1 MKVLRISGVVVGLL
15 LIAAAFV
22 TAFYIEP
29 TYVARV
35 PSDTDQQRTY
45 AGVFRTLLDPRALA
59 KNDVAN
65 AVKHNVPLVVDRR
78 VKAQKTSGNTALM
91 SDSRTVNAGGV
102 PVERTTWQYALNRKT
117 LEPVSN
123 PPSGWTVVNAHGL
136 TVSWPL
142 GADKKTYTGWVPETA
157 TTTPVRYTTTASR
170 SGLHTYVY
178 RATLLPTPITDPQI
192 LAGLP
197 KAVPAAQLK
206 ALAGGSTLTPSQQAQ
221 FGALLP
227 QLGDP
232 VPLVYS
238 IQGADTF
245 WVEPETGVVIDLVRS
260 QQRVAGVKSPNGT
273 FVGLLPVSDASY
285 KQTPASVKDAA
296 DEAND
301 GRDAIQLW
309 GTTVPIIA
317 GIVGALL
324 VAAALLIHRRRP
336 RPAAPSAGP
345 SAGPSDGRADG
356 PSGDG
361 PSMENPAGPSA

>member
-35 PSDTDQQRTY
+35 PSDTDAQRTY
-45 AGVFRTLLDPRALA
+45 AGTFRTLLDAQALA

-78 VKAQKTSGNTALM
+78 VKVQKTSGNTALI
-91 SDSRTVNAGGV
+91 SDARTINAAAV

-117 LEPVSN
+117 LEPVSS
-123 PPSGWTVVNAHGL
+123 PPSGWNVVAAKGL
-136 TVSWPL
+136 TVSFPL

-157 TTTPVRYTTTASR
+157 TTVPVRYATSSKR
-170 SGLHTYVY
+170 SGLTTYVY
-178 RATLLPTPITDPQI
+178 RAALAPTPIADPQI

-197 KAVPAAQLK
+197 KAVPAALLK
-206 ALAGGSTLTPSQQAQ
+206 SLAGGGSLPPAEQKQ

-227 QLGDP
+227 TLGDP
-232 VPLVYS
+232 VPLSYT

-245 WVEPETGVVIDLVRS
+245 WVEPETGVVIDLART
-260 QQRVAGVKSPNGT
+260 QQRMAGVKGPNGV
-273 FVGLLPVSDASY
+273 FIGLLPVSDATY
-285 KQTPASVKDAA
+285 RQTPAAVNDATH
-296 DEAND
+296 DANT

-317 GIVGALL
+317 GIVGALM
-324 VAAALLIHRRRP
+324 VAAALLIRRRRP
-336 RPAAPSAGP
+336 RAA
-345 SAGPSDGRADG
+345 
-356 PSGDG
+356 
-361 PSMENPAGPSA
+361 

>member
-35 PSDTDQQRTY
+35 PSDTDEQRTY
-45 AGVFRTLLDPRALA
+45 AGVFTTLLDPQALA

-65 AVKHNVPLVVDRR
+65 AVKHNVPLTVDRR
-78 VKAQKTSGNTALM
+78 VKVQKTSGNTALI
-91 SDSRTVNAGGV
+91 SDARTINAAGA

-117 LEPVSN
+117 LEPVSK
-123 PPSGWTVVNAHGL
+123 PPSGWTVVNAQGL

-157 TTTPVRYTTTASR
+157 TTTPVRYTTTATR

-178 RATLLPTPITDPQI
+178 RATLAPTPIADAQI

-197 KAVPAAQLK
+197 KAIPAAQLK
-206 ALAGGSTLTPSQQAQ
+206 ALAGSSLSPSQQAQ
-221 FGALLP
+221 LGALLP

-232 VPLVYS
+232 VPLSYT
-238 IQGADTF
+238 IAGADTF

-260 QQRVAGVKSPNGT
+260 QQRMAGVKSPNGT

-285 KQTPASVKDAA
+285 KQTPAAVKDAA
-296 DEAND
+296 DQAND
-301 GRDAIQLW
+301 GRDAIELW

-317 GIVGALL
+317 GIVGAVL
-324 VAAALLIHRRRP
+324 VAAALLIRRRRP
-336 RPAAPSAGP
+336 RTARHSA
-345 SAGPSDGRADG
+345 
-356 PSGDG
+356 
-361 PSMENPAGPSA
+361 